1 MSKSG
6 RCGLATLAPMLLGLS
21 LLAGCATAPSEGP
34 SPPPSSKVPRFELPA
49 LRLPI
54 PSDAA
59 ERNYLGLGQGE
70 TFALAD
76 VRTRI
81 LVIEVF
87 NFYCPHCQAEAP
99 NINRLHKRI
108 ENDERFQGQIK
119 IIGIGISNTAYEV
132 DRFRKLY
139 AIRFPLFADRSRVI
153 SSQLGVRQTP
163 TFIAWNYRFDGRI
176 EPILFAPGPIGDIE
190 GFLDRLV
197 QASDLNSS
205 PEEPPVPE

>member
-1 MSKSG
+1 MSIDR
-6 RCGLATLAPMLLGLS
+6 RCGLASLAPLLLGLALVS
-21 LLAGCATAPSEGP
+21 GCATAPAEGP
-34 SPPPSSKVPRFELPA
+34 SLPPPSKEPRFELPA
-49 LRLPI
+49 LRLPT
-54 PSDAA
+54 PGDAA
-59 ERNYLGLGQGE
+59 ERNYLGLDPGE

-99 NINRLHKRI
+99 NINRLHERI
-108 ENDERFQGQIK
+108 ENDERFRGRIK

-132 DRFRKLY
+132 DRFRRLF
-139 AIRFPLFADRSRVI
+139 AIRFPLFADRSRVV
-153 SSQLGVRQTP
+153 SRQLGVRQTP

-190 GFLDRLV
+190 RFLDRLIR
-197 QASDLNSS
+197 ASDLNTS
-205 PEEPPVPE
+205 